1 MFLNTRILLECM
13 NTTAESIDAKKIKQ
27 KPDISC
33 ELWDTLFINY
43 YNEYIEKEAQ
53 DFINQLRYHANKN
66 RVFRYVYNHYGVVDM
81 IKICNTYLRRTNYM

>member
-33 ELWDTLFINY
+33 EL
-43 YNEYIEKEAQ
+43 
-53 DFINQLRYHANKN
+53 
-66 RVFRYVYNHYGVVDM
+66 
-81 IKICNTYLRRTNYM
+81 